1 MEVLPGELLREE
13 FEPCLIQ
20 GQALVEEGVQLV
32 LEEAVVGELLDGC
45 AVFLGVPGSLVV
57 RGVAL
62 VVIGVLLHLATPV
75 VSEGV
80 AWMLCGSEV
89 ETIFGFLSLVWLSG
103 CCSVMKNL

>member
-1 MEVLPGELLREE
+1 MEVLPGELLCEE
-13 FEPCLIQ
+13 FKPCLIK

-32 LEEAVVGELLDGC
+32 LEKAVVGELLDGC
-45 AVFLGVPGSLVV
+45 VVFLRVPGSLAV

-62 VVIGVLLHLATPV
+62 VVIRVLLHVSPPV

-89 ETIFGFLSLVWLSG
+89 ETILGFLSLVW
-103 CCSVMKNL
+103 VV